1 MMLRKIFAL
10 VCLITIITFSSLAY
24 GQNYPSPTSNFFV
37 NDFANVLSVET
48 EQQVMSTAITL
59 FEETGAQVVVVT
71 VADLSGR
78 DIEGYA
84 NELFQRWGIGDQR
97 ENNGVL
103 ILIAIEERLSRIEV
117 GYGLEGA
124 LNDAKTGRIQD
135 EYMIA
140 HFQKNDYD
148 SGVLG
153 GLSKITEEI
162 YLEYGFDASQ
172 ISTNIH
178 APLDYYMP
186 VENDDEITI
195 FHIIAGIFIFALM
208 LLDIIFNRGRMTRL
222 ILYTMARSKGSSR
235 GGGYRGGGGRSGG
248 GGSTRGW

>member
-1 MMLRKIFAL
+1 MMLKKLFVFL
-10 VCLITIITFSSLAY
+10 CLMTVMSISSLTYA
-24 GQNYPSPTSNFFV
+24 QTYPSPTSIFFV
-37 NDFANVLSVET
+37 NDFANVLSAET
-48 EQQVMSTAITL
+48 EQQLISSAVTL
-59 FEETGAQVVVVT
+59 YEETGAQIVVVT
-71 VADLSGR
+71 VPDLSGR

-84 NELFQRWGIGDQR
+84 NGLFVEWGIGDQR

-103 ILIAIEERLSRIEV
+103 ILIAIEESLSRIEV

-140 HFQKNDYD
+140 HFQKNDFD

-153 GLSKITEEI
+153 GFSKISEEI
-162 YLEYGFDASQ
+162 YLEYGYDASHINASIQ
-172 ISTNIH
+172 SPT
-178 APLDYYMP
+178 DYYMP
-186 VENDDEITI
+186 IESESEITI

-222 ILYTMARSKGSSR
+222 ILYTMARSKGSSK